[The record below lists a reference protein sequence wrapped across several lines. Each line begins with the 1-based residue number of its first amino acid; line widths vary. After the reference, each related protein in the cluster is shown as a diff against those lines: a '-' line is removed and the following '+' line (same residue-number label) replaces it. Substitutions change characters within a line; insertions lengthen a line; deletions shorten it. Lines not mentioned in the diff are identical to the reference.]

1 MRSPLLLM
9 GGFWLVTASSAMAG
23 MTVITLTDVA
33 KARLDALS
41 FFLAAFFA
49 ISWLV
54 KIVWNHLAK
63 SLTML
68 PLLDYRRAIGL
79 VFLSGLMFY
88 VVLTMI
94 SGARELLTPG
104 AWEKQGVGYRMR
116 EGAENLLSKDER
128 RAAISELR
136 DSIWAYAKTHDG
148 AAPASPF
155 AAGVDAETWR
165 FPGGGMYCLMPGV
178 VPGGGREVLVYEPS
192 AAGGR
197 RFVILGDG
205 SIEDRDEGKLKR
217 QIEDRIER

>member
-1 MRSPLLLM
+1 M
-9 GGFWLVTASSAMAG
+9 GGVWLVTASSAMAG

-63 SLTML
+63 TLTML
-68 PLLDYRRAIGL
+68 PRLDYRRALGL

-116 EGAENLLSKDER
+116 EGAEISLSKDER
-128 RAAISELR
+128 RAAISKLR

-148 AAPASPF
+148 DAPASPF
-155 AAGVDAETWR
+155 AAGVDAEPWR

-178 VPGGGREVLVYEPS
+178 KPGGGREVLVYEPS

-197 RFVILGDG
+197 RFVILSDG

-217 QIEDRIER
+217 QIEDRLER